1 MECRALVGCLVE
13 WFRVATAAGLCYGSL
28 GSDTGGS
35 IRFPSAANGVTGLKP
50 TWGRVSRHGVFEL
63 AATLDHIGPMAR
75 SAADCGAMLGVIA
88 GSDPNDPTSVLDPV
102 PNYLAGMRRGLRD
115 LRVGVDH
122 AWNTTRVD
130 GVMTDA
136 VSAALAMVRELGA
149 EIRDVS
155 FPEVGQIIAD
165 WFPLCSVQTAVAH
178 EATYPAR
185 KSEYGPALSSFIE
198 PGLALSG
205 VDYQKII
212 LRRADFR
219 GRVAALFQGIDLL
232 LVPAQSFCIA
242 DHRAVG
248 TPRRGHRNVERPG
261 ALHHAV
267 QHDGQPDDYFALWL
281 HGCRN
286 PGGIPVRRSSSRR
299 GDAGAR
305 RLCLSDCDRL
315 APQASDGGVG
325 MIDSINAFV
334 PGPRI
339 RIDGTRRPAQRP
351 QVCCE
356 GPVRR
361 RRRPTGGGNHDWA
374 RANPVPTKHAWA
386 VQTLLDAGATLIG
399 KTITDEVSLGILGE
413 NAFDG
418 TPLNSA
424 APDRVPGGS
433 SSGSAAA
440 VAAGLCDT
448 ALGTDTG
455 GSVRVPAS
463 FCGLYGI
470 RPTHGRL
477 NLAGML
483 PQAPSSDTTGWFARD
498 AETFAR
504 VSSVLLGEAPAATLP
519 QHPADRR
526 RCIRLRRCGCRHRP
540 AADARQAE
548 TTDRIGTG

>member
-1 MECRALVGCLVE
+1 MASDLHYLELTELARRIHAREISPVEATTAQLARIEKLDGRLKSYAHVMAEAALVQARTAEAEIMRGEIRGPLHGVPIAVKDLCWTQGVPTAAGMTIYRD
-13 WFRVATAAGLCYGSL
+13 FRPTEDATVVRKLYAAGAIVLGKLQLTEGAWAEHHPQIPPPVNPWNAAHWSGASSSGSGVATAAGLCYGSL

-102 PNYLAGMRRGLRD
+102 PNYLAGMRRGLRG

-232 LVPAQSFCIA
+232 LVPAQSLASPTTAQLVHLGEDTEMLNALVRYTMPFNMTGSPTITLPCGFTDA
-242 DHRAVG
+242 G
-248 TPRRGHRNVERPG
+248 TPVAFQFVGRHFEEEMLVRAGCAYQTATDWHRK
-261 ALHHAV
+261 H
-267 QHDGQPDDYFALWL
+267 
-281 HGCRN
+281 
-286 PGGIPVRRSSSRR
+286 
-299 GDAGAR
+299 
-305 RLCLSDCDRL
+305 
-315 APQASDGGVG
+315 
-325 MIDSINAFV
+325 
-334 PGPRI
+334 
-339 RIDGTRRPAQRP
+339 
-351 QVCCE
+351 
-356 GPVRR
+356 
-361 RRRPTGGGNHDWA
+361 PT
-374 RANPVPTKHAWA
+374 V
-386 VQTLLDAGATLIG
+386 
-399 KTITDEVSLGILGE
+399 VS
-413 NAFDG
+413 A
-418 TPLNSA
+418 
-424 APDRVPGGS
+424 
-433 SSGSAAA
+433 
-440 VAAGLCDT
+440 
-448 ALGTDTG
+448 
-455 GSVRVPAS
+455 
-463 FCGLYGI
+463 
-470 RPTHGRL
+470 
-477 NLAGML
+477 
-483 PQAPSSDTTGWFARD
+483 
-498 AETFAR
+498 
-504 VSSVLLGEAPAATLP
+504 
-519 QHPADRR
+519 
-526 RCIRLRRCGCRHRP
+526 
-540 AADARQAE
+540 
-548 TTDRIGTG
+548 